1 MLRSKLER
9 EGERERGGE
18 RGRQGEGERA
28 RGREGER
35 GRGRER
41 NNRTKV
47 SIRSIRSMP
56 VISKQSCKTWLTQ

>member
-1 MLRSKLER
+1 MLRSELER
-9 EGERERGGE
+9 EGERERGGR
-18 RGRQGEGERA
+18 RGRQGERESE
-28 RGREGER
+28 REG
-35 GRGRER
+35 GRKGEGERER